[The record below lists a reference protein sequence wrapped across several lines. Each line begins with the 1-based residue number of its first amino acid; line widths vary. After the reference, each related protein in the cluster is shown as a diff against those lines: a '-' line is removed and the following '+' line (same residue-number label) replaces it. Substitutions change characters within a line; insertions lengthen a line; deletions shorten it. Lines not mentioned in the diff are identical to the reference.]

1 MRRVLALLGVP
12 VAVVA
17 AGAAL
22 TAAAAPTVQTNEC
35 KGLKICVRVSGPWVV
50 APSTLSV
57 PRPQVEFTVSCPRG
71 YIVGGLDAELS
82 DRAIDVFFL
91 AKLGSPVNPGIST
104 GRDAVF
110 IARYVGSTARG
121 APSFR
126 PHIGCMPSNGGGGRI
141 QTSVSAFRA
150 GAPTVRRVQNVKV
163 RPGTQRVTASCRQGE
178 RLVAASQAFGFGGK
192 NPPTTQAVAS
202 LGGAYAIAGRRVIA
216 SVHARPS
223 VLATPALVQVD
234 AVCARVP

>member
-1 MRRVLALLGVP
+1 MRPVLALLAVP
-12 VAVVA
+12 AAVVA

-22 TAAAAPTVQTNEC
+22 TASAAPTVQTSEC
-35 KGLKICVRVSGPWVV
+35 KGLQVCVRVAGPWVV
-50 APSTLSV
+50 VPSTLRV
-57 PRPQVEFTVSCPRG
+57 PRPQVEFTVTCPRG
-71 YIVGGLDAELS
+71 YVVGGLDAELS
-82 DRAIDVFFL
+82 DRAIDVSFL

-104 GRDAVF
+104 GPDAVF
-110 IARYVGSTARG
+110 LARYVGSTAGG

-126 PHIGCMPSNGGGGRI
+126 PHIGCMPSSGGGGRV

-150 GAPTVRRVQNVKV
+150 GSPTVRRVKNVPL
-163 RPGTQRVTASCRQGE
+163 RPGRQRAIASCKPRE

-192 NPPTTQAVAS
+192 TPPDAGAVAS
-202 LGGAYAIAGRRVIA
+202 LGGAYAITGRRVIA
-216 SVHARPS
+216 SVHALPS